1 MSWHS
6 PWPTNARDRATQSVR
21 PVGLQGGRTW
31 SSNIQALKSG
41 ARCAVGQR
49 LRPAGSISSNCRCKF
64 RKFRCAGETRG
75 KMPALAD
82 AKANWRDEPVDIGVD
97 GEMAGRVA
105 AQGRLGPQDRPF
117 SRVRFC
123 DPLAFAASAAEELL
137 KTFNHVARAVMDL
150 RLPQRSWRCRHRHPC
165 LSQQHPPPPRLHH
178 SGAPACRH
186 AVTRSWRSQRRYGPD

>member
-1 MSWHS
+1 MRVIEQRKAFDLLNSREGEPGRRIS
-6 PWPTNARDRATQSVR
+6 KLSNRALAVR
-21 PVGLQGGRTW
+21 LV
-31 SSNIQALKSG
+31 SAY
-41 ARCAVGQR
+41 GQ
-49 LRPAGSISSNCRCKF
+49 PGSISSNCRCKF

-117 SRVRFC
+117 SRVRLC

-150 RLPQRSWRCRHRHPC
+150 RLPQRSWRCRHRLPC

-178 SGAPACRH
+178 SGAPACRR